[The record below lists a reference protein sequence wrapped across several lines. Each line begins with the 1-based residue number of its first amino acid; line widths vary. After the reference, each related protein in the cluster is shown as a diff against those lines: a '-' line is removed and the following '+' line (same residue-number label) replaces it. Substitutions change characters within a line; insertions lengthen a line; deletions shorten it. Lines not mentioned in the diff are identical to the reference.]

1 MLRKIFTGRRARILL
16 IGAASLLTG
25 LFASAAPGR
34 AADVDLAPFKES
46 LARFQSKPSFKAAGP
61 AFDARK
67 CMAGKS
73 IVSIPVS
80 SENTFT
86 AAIEKEMK
94 AIADR
99 VGFKFTTWEN
109 QGTSQQWAQGVNAAI
124 VQKASLIDLL
134 AGTDPRTLV
143 PQILAAKQAGIPVVA
158 SHDNGIEQRAE
169 MMKYVDGDAVVDYRT
184 VGNILADWAIVKRE
198 GKLNALV
205 LIATGP
211 LATGLIQSGVEQE
224 LKKCA
229 TCTSKTVNVPPVDW
243 ATRLTPTVQSALTAD
258 PTINYIITIYDGMTQ
273 FVVPGVILANAQDR
287 VLIDGFNGTPGALS
301 LIQQGRVDMTI
312 GESLAWVARAVL
324 DANMRRVCGLT
335 PVNDPLIPFYLFDA
349 SNAKEAGTPPEVS
362 KGYGDAYVAGYNK
375 LWMMD

>member
-1 MLRKIFTGRRARILL
+1 MLRKLMSGQGARTSQL
-16 IGAASLLTG
+16 GAASLLVG
-25 LFASAAPGR
+25 SIAFAAPAW
-34 AADVDLAPFKES
+34 AAELDLAPFKAS
-46 LARFQSKPSFKAAGP
+46 LAHFQDKPSFKPAGP

-94 AIADR
+94 VIADR
-99 VGFKFTTWEN
+99 VGFKLTTWEN
-109 QGTSQQWAQGVNAAI
+109 QGTSQQWAQGINAAI
-124 VQKASLIDLL
+124 VQKANLIDLL
-134 AGTDPRTLV
+134 AGSDPRTLV
-143 PQILAAKQAGIPVVA
+143 PQIMAAKEAGIPVVA
-158 SHDNGIEQRAE
+158 SHDSGIEQRAE

-184 VGNILADWAIVKRE
+184 VGNILADWAIVKRG

-211 LATGLIQSGVEQE
+211 LATGLIQSGVEEE
-224 LKKCA
+224 LKKCP
-229 TCTSKTVNVPPVDW
+229 TCSSKTINVPPVDW

-258 PTINYIITIYDGMTQ
+258 PSINYIITIYDGMTQ

-312 GESLAWVARAVL
+312 GENLNWIAHAVL

-335 PVNDPLIPFYLFDA
+335 PVNDPFIPFYLFDA
-349 SNAKEAGTPPEVS
+349 SNVKETGTPPEVS
-362 KGYGDAYVAGYNK
+362 KGYGDAYVAGYDK
-375 LWMMD
+375 LWMMH